1 MARLKKGERIEVTV
15 DDLAYGGHGVAR
27 HGGLVVMVA
36 GGVPGD
42 RLRARVTRMRRSLAE
57 ARAEEVL
64 DPSPLRV
71 EPFCRHNTICGGCRH
86 QEIAYPE
93 QVRLKARQ
101 IEEALR
107 RIGGFAEPPL
117 EDPIASVNQTY
128 YRNKMEFSF
137 GMDRE
142 TGLKLGMHPAGDFR
156 DVFQIE
162 ACHLLSER
170 SNEQIAWIT
179 REARETGLPV
189 YDQIR
194 HEGFFRFLSL
204 REGKATGQT
213 MAIFTTTT
221 GDDAARDALG
231 DLAARLRLAF
241 PEIRSVVRQ
250 VNEGRAGVAAGEYEE
265 VLAGERTIE
274 EQLGGYRFEIS
285 ARAFFQ
291 TNTSQA
297 EKLYA
302 RVLEDAA
309 LSGSGVVFDLFSG
322 TGTISILMSSK
333 ARKVYGIEANPDA
346 VADAV
351 RNAALSGSGVAFD
364 LFSGTG
370 TISIL
375 MSGSVR
381 KVYGVESNPDAIAD
395 AVRNAALNDVA
406 TCEFV
411 QGEVG
416 EVLARSPVAHARPEV
431 AILNPPRA
439 GVHPSLI
446 KRLLRLEPPRIVYVS
461 CNPTTLARD
470 LAALA
475 EGGYSFRRAVPV
487 DMFPHTAHIESVAL
501 MERRS

>member
-107 RIGGFAEPPL
+107 RIGGFAEPP
-117 EDPIASVNQTY
+117 
-128 YRNKMEFSF
+128 
-137 GMDRE
+137 MDRE

-170 SNEQIAWIT
+170 SNEQIAWVT

-221 GDDAARDALG
+221 GDDAARDALR
-231 DLAARLRLAF
+231 DLAARLRVAF

-333 ARKVYGIEANPDA
+333 ARKVYGIESNPDA

-351 RNAALSGSGVAFD
+351 RNAALNNV
-364 LFSGTG
+364 T
-370 TISIL
+370 
-375 MSGSVR
+375 
-381 KVYGVESNPDAIAD
+381 
-395 AVRNAALNDVA
+395 

-411 QGEVG
+411 QGEVRD
-416 EVLARSPVAHARPEV
+416 VLARPPVVHVRPEV
-431 AILNPPRA
+431 VIVNPPRA
-439 GVHPSLI
+439 GVHPALI